1 MSLPNANT
9 NADTL
14 AEIKSRLAV
23 LTPQHVEII
32 DESALHAGHAGA
44 KSGGGHY
51 QLTLISP
58 AFSGQNIV
66 ARHRAIYQALGDL
79 MSTRVHALSIIAYS
93 PEEL

>member
-1 MSLPNANT
+1 MNET
-9 NADTL
+9 IAD
-14 AEIKSRLAV
+14 IKARLAT

-32 DESALHAGHAGA
+32 DESAQHAGHAGA

-51 QLTLISP
+51 QLTIISP
-58 AFSGQNIV
+58 AFSGLNIV

-79 MSTRVHALSIIAYS
+79 MSTRVHALSINAYS

>member
-1 MSLPNANT
+1 MSPT
-9 NADTL
+9 NETI
-14 AEIKSRLAV
+14 AEIKARLAV

-51 QLTLISP
+51 QLTIVSP

-79 MSTRVHALSIIAYS
+79 MSTRVHALSITAYS

>member
-1 MSLPNANT
+1 MNAYSSNE
-9 NADTL
+9 AI
-14 AEIKSRLAV
+14 AEIKARLAV
-23 LTPQHVEII
+23 LTPQNIEIM

-51 QLTLISP
+51 QLTIISP

-79 MSTRVHALSIIAYS
+79 MSTRVHALSITAYS